1 MRPFLSA
8 ALAVPVLG
16 LALWAYA
23 QDNRTQLA
31 LREQAGLEQALAAKR
46 DQLAVLEAEWAYL
59 NRPERLRDLARLNDA
74 RLGLVPITAESF
86 ARLDQV
92 PYPPPPPSQSEEA
105 VAAARAGAEWP

>member
-1 MRPFLSA
+1 MRPLLSA
-8 ALAVPVLG
+8 VLALPVLG

-23 QDNRTQLA
+23 QDNRTQLV
-31 LREQAGLEQALAAKR
+31 LREQAGLERALAAR
-46 DQLAVLEAEWAYL
+46 REALAVLEAEWAYL

-74 RLGLVPITAESF
+74 RLGLVPIAAESF

-105 VAAARAGAEWP
+105 IAAARTGADWP